1 MKKLIKKDKK
11 LLSSVISISLMLIIF
26 LSGCKAQQPTTPVS
40 LQAPGFEDVT
50 VHTVC
55 LKVEQSYPEIEKEI
69 SMPIFEVTQRI
80 LERLGL
86 KVVTEGEPGDAIL
99 TITLIGKALGADYR
113 RVGYCYSGAEV
124 SGKISLAVPE
134 HIPFD
139 LPISKRRSPPF
150 GIIGCPK
157 DPSDAPFRSIWPE
170 PLLDGLAS
178 LWGSQI
184 CIKSLGDEELNVIN
198 GAISSLAKM
207 GEPVVE
213 PLIQALKDKNR
224 RVRVYAPAALG
235 NIGEPA
241 LEPLIQAL
249 KDEDWRV
256 REGAS
261 VALGR
266 IGDKRAIE
274 PLIQTLNDKND
285 DVKKAAEEALEKI
298 KSNKNSQ

>member
-1 MKKLIKKDKK
+1 MKKLDKKDKK
-11 LLSSVISISLMLIIF
+11 LLSSIISISLMLIIF

-40 LQAPGFEDVT
+40 LQAPGFEDIP
-50 VHTVC
+50 VHTIC

-80 LERLGL
+80 LERVGL
-86 KVVTEGEPGDAIL
+86 KVVAEGDPCDAIL
-99 TITLIGKALGADYR
+99 SINLIGKALGADYR
-113 RVGYCYSGAEV
+113 KVGYCYSGAEV
-124 SGKISLAVPE
+124 SGKISLTIPE

-139 LPISKRRSPPF
+139 FPISKKKSPPF

-170 PLLDGLAS
+170 PILDGLAS
-178 LWGSQI
+178 LWGPQI
-184 CIKSLGDEELNVIN
+184 CIKSLGDEELNVIYR
-198 GAISSLAKM
+198 AVDSLAKM

-224 RVRVYAPAALG
+224 SVRVYAPEALG
-235 NIGEPA
+235 DIGEPA

-261 VALGR
+261 DALGR

-274 PLIQTLNDKND
+274 PLTQALNDKND
-285 DVKKAAEEALEKI
+285 NVQKAAEEALEKI